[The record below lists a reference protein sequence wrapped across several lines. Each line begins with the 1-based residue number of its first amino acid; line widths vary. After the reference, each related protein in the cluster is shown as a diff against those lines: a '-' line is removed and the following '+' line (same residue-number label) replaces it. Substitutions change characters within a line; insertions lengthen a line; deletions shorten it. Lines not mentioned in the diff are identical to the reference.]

1 MYELSDFH
9 ITYLRQHMDQY
20 GILTYIPVICR
31 KDIIRSLIQDC
42 IQCQFIMSRFLG
54 YIKCH
59 TVCTRIEIHLMQIF
73 MHINIR
79 HDSSAVWIILK
90 VIDYTVH
97 LIKHAFFILVLYAH
111 LISISLSD
119 RTVFI
124 RPTVPD
130 MTVKIIDI
138 IRFLLPDPQKLIR
151 TAFDC
156 CSSKCQCR
164 KFFRQIIP
172 VHNSEFLD
180 RICRCS
186 IFPYRSYFFAS
197 GIGTVIDNVTAHID
211 KYFVCITH
219 FLFLLSFPVLFTDH

>member
-1 MYELSDFH
+1 MKILMY
-9 ITYLRQHMDQY
+9 
-20 GILTYIPVICR
+20 
-31 KDIIRSLIQDC
+31 
-42 IQCQFIMSRFLG
+42 
-54 YIKCH
+54 
-59 TVCTRIEIHLMQIF
+59 
-73 MHINIR
+73 INIR
-79 HDSSAVWIILK
+79 HDPAAVRIILQ
-90 VIDYTVH
+90 IIEYTVY
-97 LIKHAFFILVLYAH
+97 LIHHSFFVDMLYAH
-111 LISISLSD
+111 LIAVCLPDRSI
-119 RTVFI
+119 FI
-124 RPTVPD
+124 CPAVPD
-130 MTVKIIDI
+130 VTVQIVDI
-138 IRFLLPDPQKLIR
+138 IGFFLPDPQKLIR

-219 FLFLLSFPVLFTDH
+219 FLFLLSFSCSLYGSLIL